1 MVFRLEEAVA
11 AVAAPGHAPQRVCAA
26 VFEATRFL
34 MYASDAMVVIL
45 AEAADP
51 RASGGAAGPI
61 ARVVP
66 VPGPRHVPQ
75 FELWQVWNVHEPIRS
90 VRFNHTHKT
99 ARGAVALCI
108 DEGRGVLLMPASAAV
123 SALAARVPPSTA
135 DARKFGSREG
145 DVADF
150 GAAAGGAQANDV
162 SFDYAKTHLH
172 LHLPTWKETV
182 RWKSE
187 DRLMSDLQWVER
199 GEDLLLIGAGEKVTI
214 WKLVDD
220 AVQVYLQHSFGLGI
234 GMPSQRIRHFD
245 VSQNG
250 LMVATA
256 GLHDRVLK
264 VWALDQL
271 TPREGSPMRLFLPH
285 ARALVAIKWSKDVH
299 TFKNVPP
306 RDTIAAKCEM
316 LFTLDKN
323 GTISIWRENLTQRR
337 SFALWKSIDSQD
349 FCGTNS
355 LGTSEQ
361 TPLSGMG
368 LATFGLVDNFWTRQ
382 VDPAVESF
390 GDLVLGEA
398 HMLSA
403 LCLFHYGHGSFSE
416 ARQNALFNQRMDGS
430 AKVNNKLLG
439 QRSGG
444 VADTHAGET
453 FICGNSTLKK
463 TFSVHLLYG
472 VHHNGDLS
480 LFRAEFISY
489 SVSAVLTVANVA
501 LKRPNSNASTT
512 GRYPTDITA
521 SYVFA
526 PSPRACGCCRVSNLI
541 VGLQRYDSHQPSHTF
556 WFDISSLE
564 WCGADRENG
573 ASSFTVLVVFQRT
586 KGSTNLKIA
595 RLRLQNIR
603 PSSPSGRVAQG
614 TVDYAVQECEVGDV
628 CSSVL
633 NAPLSLGTNQQMPAD
648 DEEARS
654 AARKKSSSSCAAI
667 FRGEMGISTDTLD
680 LFRVSPSLRS
690 AHMVHQLDCSDVE
703 PSITHNAYDKSTRLI
718 FVYSSGVLRGYNVQ
732 RKSSLQLK
740 AESQAPVSS
749 LAGNDVSSQIAEAES
764 EMVLSCSDALS
775 EDGVADDLQ

>member
-1 MVFRLEEAVA
+1 MTAAGRLRREGGGAKDDKQSSAARWQREAQVEREMVFRLEEAAA
-11 AVAAPGHAPQRVCAA
+11 AVAAPGHSPQRVCAA

-51 RASGGAAGPI
+51 RAGGGAVGSA
-61 ARVVP
+61 ARP
-66 VPGPRHVPQ
+66 PPAPGHRRVPQ
-75 FELWQVWNVHEPIRS
+75 FELWQVWNVHERVRS

-108 DEGRGVLLMPASAAV
+108 DEGRGVLLMPVSAAV
-123 SALAARVPPSTA
+123 SALAARVPPSSA
-135 DARKFGSREG
+135 DARKFGAREG
-145 DVADF
+145 DAADF
-150 GAAAGGAQANDV
+150 GAQASGSQASDV
-162 SFDYAKTHLH
+162 SFDYAKAHLH
-172 LHLPTWKETV
+172 LQLPTWKETV

-187 DRLMSDLQWVER
+187 DRMMSDLRWVER
-199 GEDLLLIGAGEKVTI
+199 GEDLLLIGAGEKVTV

-220 AVQVYLQHSFGLGI
+220 AVQVYLQHSFGVGS
-234 GMPSQRIRHFD
+234 GVPSQSVRHFD
-245 VSQNG
+245 VAQNG

-316 LFTLDKN
+316 LFTLDKS
-323 GTISIWRENLTQRR
+323 GAISIWRENLTQRR
-337 SFALWKSIDSQD
+337 SFALWKFIDSRD
-349 FCGTNS
+349 FCGINS
-355 LGTSEQ
+355 LDTSEGA
-361 TPLSGMG
+361 PVSSLG

-453 FICGNSTLKK
+453 FVCGNSTLKK
-463 TFSVHLLYG
+463 TFSVHLVYG
-472 VHHNGDLS
+472 VHDNGDLS

-489 SVSAVLTVANVA
+489 SVSAVPTVATIVH
-501 LKRPNSNASTT
+501 KRSH
-512 GRYPTDITA
+512 PTQMLPPQGVT
-521 SYVFA
+521 
-526 PSPRACGCCRVSNLI
+526 PRISLLATC
-541 VGLQRYDSHQPSHTF
+541 SH
-556 WFDISSLE
+556 
-564 WCGADRENG
+564 
-573 ASSFTVLVVFQRT
+573 
-586 KGSTNLKIA
+586 
-595 RLRLQNIR
+595 LRH
-603 PSSPSGRVAQG
+603 
-614 TVDYAVQECEVGDV
+614 E
-628 CSSVL
+628 
-633 NAPLSLGTNQQMPAD
+633 
-648 DEEARS
+648 
-654 AARKKSSSSCAAI
+654 
-667 FRGEMGISTDTLD
+667 
-680 LFRVSPSLRS
+680 
-690 AHMVHQLDCSDVE
+690 
-703 PSITHNAYDKSTRLI
+703 
-718 FVYSSGVLRGYNVQ
+718 
-732 RKSSLQLK
+732 
-740 AESQAPVSS
+740 
-749 LAGNDVSSQIAEAES
+749 LAGAVVYHMTSSDYKGTAFIISAY
-764 EMVLSCSDALS
+764 VLD
-775 EDGVADDLQ
+775 